1 MRKFRP
7 RLSYANVTATLAL
20 LAAVAGGTAAVA
32 GVAKAPKNSVVTKS
46 IKKGN
51 VTARDLAGLTSV
63 RSSANITDPTPADD
77 GNFASG
83 EAVARCPKGSRAITG
98 GASGGRDLTSSQPV
112 GIDAWRGVAINDNG
126 GTVPVTAVVYRLP
139 PNPAPPSTIP

>member
-1 MRKFRP
+1 MKRP
-7 RLSYANVTATLAL
+7 RLSYANATATLAL
-20 LAAVAGGTAAVA
+20 IAAVGGGTVAVA

-63 RSSANITDPTPADD
+63 RSSTNITDTTPADD

-83 EAVARCPKGSRAITG
+83 EAVARCPKDARVLAG
-98 GASGGRDLTSSQPV
+98 GASGGRDLTSSQPL
-112 GIDAWRGVAINDNG
+112 GIDAWRAVAINDNG
-126 GTVPVTAVVYRLP
+126 STVPVTAVAYCLP
-139 PNPAPPSTIP
+139 VRPASPTTVP